1 MTTRRRGREHVLKAL
16 YAFEQG
22 EQSRDEIIESILED
36 GGLDENT
43 LTFARNLFGTVVDNI
58 KNTDDYI
65 MRLATNWK
73 LDRIAIVDK
82 NILRIAICEIQYMPD
97 IPMKVAINEAI
108 EMAKKYS
115 TFESASFVNGIMD
128 RVLHDHEERSAGR

>member
-1 MTTRRRGREHVLKAL
+1 MSTRRRGREYVLKAL
-16 YAFEQG
+16 YAYEQG

-36 GGLDENT
+36 GGLDGNV
-43 LTFARNLFGTVVDNI
+43 LAFARDLFKTVVDKAEQI
-58 KNTDDYI
+58 DDYI
-65 MRLATNWK
+65 KGLATNWK

-97 IPMKVAINEAI
+97 IPMKVSINEAI

-115 TFESASFVNGIMD
+115 TFESAAFVNGIMD
-128 RVLHDHEERSAGR
+128 RVLHDHEE